1 MADLIAWRERLDR
14 IADFVQRRLREVGVQ
29 QRYPAAEIAYRWQHT
44 LRVCHYGRV
53 LAEAEGADAGLV
65 LAACLLHD
73 VAAFDEGPPQDH
85 GRRGAEIARP
95 FLEGLGCSPAEVEA
109 ICYAVASHVDVDCL
123 ETPAAKV
130 VTDADNIDRFGA
142 YRILLWCREDLD
154 DFDRLAARLSARV
167 EQLAD
172 YRRRRPLE
180 TPTGNALFDR
190 QLELQ
195 LAVFQAILQ
204 EKEIT
209 RLPAIPL
216 PFESEGGPR

>member
-1 MADLIAWRERLDR
+1 MAELSAWSGRLDR
-14 IADFVQRRLREVGVQ
+14 IADFVQRRQQEVGIQ
-29 QRYPAAEIAYRWQHT
+29 QRYPAEEIAYRWQHT
-44 LRVCHYGRV
+44 QRVCHYGRV
-53 LAEAEGADAGLV
+53 LAEDEGADAGLV

-95 FLEGLGCSPAEVEA
+95 FLLGLGCSPEEVEA
-109 ICYAVASHVDVDCL
+109 ICYAVASHVDVDHL
-123 ETPAAKV
+123 ETLEAKI

-154 DFDRLAARLSARV
+154 DFDKLTARLPSRVERLA
-167 EQLAD
+167 E
-172 YRRRRPLE
+172 YRERRPLE
-180 TPTGNALFDR
+180 TSAGNAMFDR

-195 LAVFQAILQ
+195 LAVFRTILQ

-209 RLPAIPL
+209 RLPWVPL
-216 PFESEGGPR
+216 PHESEGASL